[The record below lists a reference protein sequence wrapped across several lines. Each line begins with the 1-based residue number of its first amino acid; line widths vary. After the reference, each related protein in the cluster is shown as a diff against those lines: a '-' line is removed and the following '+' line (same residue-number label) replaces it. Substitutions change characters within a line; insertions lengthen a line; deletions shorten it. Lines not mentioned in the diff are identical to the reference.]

1 MRATKIIIFEEDEI
15 RTLEECTDIFND
27 LIEHIEEKDFTLSEV
42 STTEARN
49 PALDDLLKAITNYT
63 VCKDEI
69 A

>member
-1 MRATKIIIFEEDEI
+1 MRTTKIIIFEEDEI
-15 RTLEECTDIFND
+15 RVLEECTDIFNG
-27 LIEHIEEKDFTLSEV
+27 LIEQIEEKDFTLSEV

-49 PALDDLLKAITNYT
+49 PALNDLLKAITSYA